1 MKPLHTIPL
10 FLHMFATGC
19 EELGVKTTPYVYDT
33 ATEDT
38 TIPLEDFVVTD
49 IDPNFGSP
57 SGGTSVVIS
66 GNGFE
71 GDVFVRF
78 GNMDV
83 DITVIDEQT
92 ILLET
97 PSSPSEGQVDVTV
110 ESDMGSSTI
119 DNGFTYTNDA
129 PEDTDTQDTDT
140 QDTDDQDSDSGSS
153 QSTGLTGGLIEMW
166 RKVYACP
173 TCFTPAFPQQT
184 IEASVSVHEPAQG
197 SWLSWFPPLNSCD
210 VILTYPNLGTS
221 NDLGAVSLTG
231 PNGASINLTFDST
244 NGTYTNMNVPT
255 TSFQYNT
262 VYGMQSNVVS
272 FQSVLQTPS
281 TPEVVEPSGMLDAQG
296 FIQPFSKSNFAI
308 FWGPSGTTDT
318 ILFLLEVYGQGG
330 SYNTVTCLTT
340 DSGGLG
346 LDPALLSGF
355 VAEDLLVISLYR
367 MQLTGA
373 IHPDNGST
381 VEAVSAV
388 GVIGTGYLTE

>member
-1 MKPLHTIPL
+1 MKPLHTILPL
-10 FLHMFATGC
+10 LWISTIGC
-19 EELGVKTTPYVYDT
+19 DELGVKTTPYIYDT
-33 ATEDT
+33 AAEDT
-38 TIPLEDFVVTD
+38 TTPLEDFVVTD

-71 GDVFVRF
+71 GDVVVRF

-92 ILLET
+92 ILLST
-97 PSSPSEGQVDVTV
+97 PSSPSEGQVNVTV
-110 ESDMGSSTI
+110 ESDIGSTTI
-119 DNGFTYTNDA
+119 DDGFTYTNDA
-129 PEDTDTQDTDT
+129 PEDTDTQDTEDT
-140 QDTDDQDSDSGSS
+140 QDTQDSGTT
-153 QSTGLTGGLIEMW
+153 QSTGLTGGLVEMW

-184 IEASVSVHEPAQG
+184 IEASVSIHPPVQG
-197 SWLSWFPPLNSCD
+197 SWISWLPPLNSC
-210 VILTYPNLGTS
+210 VSVLNYP
-221 NDLGAVSLTG
+221 DLGNSIDLGSVSLTG
-231 PNGASINLTFDST
+231 NGTSINLMFDST
-244 NGTYTNMNVPT
+244 SGAYTNMNVPT

-262 VYGMQSNVVS
+262 VYGVQSNVVS

-281 TPEVVEPSGMLDAQG
+281 TPDLVEPSGMLDAQG
-296 FIQPFSKSNFAI
+296 FIQPFSKNNFAI

-318 ILFLLEVYGQGG
+318 ILFLLEVYGQNG
-330 SYNTVTCLTT
+330 SYDTVTCLTT

-346 LDPALLSGF
+346 LDPTLLSGF
-355 VAEDLLVISLYR
+355 AAQDLLIVSLYR

>member
-1 MKPLHTIPL
+1 MKPLHKALPL
-10 FLHMFATGC
+10 LLILSSGC
-19 EELGVKTTPYVYDT
+19 DELGVKTTPYIYDT
-33 ATEDT
+33 GDSDT
-38 TIPLEDFVVTD
+38 TLPIEEFVITD

-57 SGGTSVVIS
+57 AGGTSVVIS

-71 GDVFVRF
+71 GDVSVSF

-83 DITVIDEQT
+83 DITIIDEQT
-92 ILLET
+92 LLLET

-110 ESDMGSSTI
+110 ESDLGTTTI
-119 DNGFTYTNDA
+119 ENGFTYTNSA
-129 PEDTDTQDTDT
+129 PEETDTDTQDTQDT
-140 QDTDDQDSDSGSS
+140 QDTGTP
-153 QSTGLTGGLIEMW
+153 QSTGLTGGLVEMW

-184 IEASVSVHEPAQG
+184 IEASVSIHDPAQG
-197 SWLSWFPPLNSCD
+197 SWISWLPPLNSC
-210 VILTYPNLGTS
+210 VSVLNYP
-221 NDLGAVSLTG
+221 DLGNSIDLGSVSLT
-231 PNGASINLTFDST
+231 S
-244 NGTYTNMNVPT
+244 NGTSIPLMLDTTSGAYTNMNVPT

-262 VYGMQSNVVS
+262 IYGVQSNIVS

-281 TPEVVEPSGMLDAQG
+281 VLEVVEPAGLLDQQG

-308 FWGPSGTTDT
+308 FWGPTGTTDT
-318 ILFLLEVYGQGG
+318 ILFLLEVYGQDGG
-330 SYNTVTCLTT
+330 YDTVTCLTT

-346 LDPALLSGF
+346 LDPTLLSAF
-355 VAEDLLVISLYR
+355 TAEDLLIVSLYR

-381 VEAVSAV
+381 VEAVSAI

>member
-10 FLHMFATGC
+10 FLYVFATGC

-33 ATEDT
+33 SIEDT
-38 TIPLEDFVVTD
+38 TVPLEDFAVTD

-110 ESDMGSSTI
+110 ESDLGSSTI
-119 DNGFTYTNDA
+119 DNGFTYTNNA

-140 QDTDDQDSDSGSS
+140 QDTDDQDSGTS

-184 IEASVSVHEPAQG
+184 IEAAVSIHEPAQG

-210 VILTYPNLGTS
+210 VILNYPNLGTS
-221 NDLGAVSLTG
+221 DDLGAVSLTG
-231 PNGASINLTFDST
+231 PNGTSINLTFDST

-255 TSFQYNT
+255 TSFQYNAI
-262 VYGMQSNVVS
+262 YGMQSNVVS

-346 LDPALLSGF
+346 LDPALLSSF
-355 VAEDLLVISLYR
+355 ADQDLLILSLYR

>member
-1 MKPLHTIPL
+1 MKPLHTIL
-10 FLHMFATGC
+10 SLLCILAAGC

-33 ATEDT
+33 GDTDT
-38 TIPLEDFVVTD
+38 TTPLEDFVVTD

-57 SGGTSVVIS
+57 SGGTSVIIS

-71 GDVFVRF
+71 GDVLVSF

-83 DITVIDEQT
+83 DITVINEQT
-92 ILLET
+92 ILLDT
-97 PSSPSEGQVDVTV
+97 PSSPSEGQVNVTV
-110 ESDMGSSTI
+110 ESDLGSTTVE
-119 DNGFTYTNDA
+119 NGFTYTNDA
-129 PEDTDTQDTDT
+129 PEDTNTQDTENTQDTDT
-140 QDTDDQDSDSGSS
+140 QDSGST
-153 QSTGLTGGLIEMW
+153 QGTGLTGGLVEMW

-184 IEASVSVHEPAQG
+184 IEASVSIHQPAQG

-210 VILTYPNLGTS
+210 IILNYPNLGTS
-221 NDLGAVSLTG
+221 NDLGSVSLTG
-231 PNGASINLTFDST
+231 ASGTSINLTFDAM
-244 NGTYTNMNVPT
+244 NGAYTNMNIPT
-255 TSFQYNT
+255 TSFEYNT
-262 VYGMQSNVVS
+262 VYGMQSTAVS

-330 SYNTVTCLTT
+330 SYDTVTCLTT

-346 LDPALLSGF
+346 LDPALLSSF
-355 VAEDLLVISLYR
+355 AAQDLLILSLYR